1 MSRGTTVHAVSRR
14 PPPPPGA
21 EPCGSVTQKLLLDAV
36 ATLEGVLLRVRQAV
50 TPEGW
55 SEAQRAA
62 HHLIVTA
69 EQGGFSEVAN
79 AVLHVE
85 DAVAAVTDGELMP
98 DAATFRQID
107 AALRSARAAC
117 VMPEAQA
124 SAAETPPSRGR
135 IWLVCEDA
143 ELRTELLRAIPK
155 KQLEAVA
162 VSRAELVP
170 RIEAAP
176 PDAVIV
182 ELGPDE
188 PDDFVAAL
196 EKLGQR
202 GPRVP
207 LIALSEDGGYRAR
220 TAAAQLGA
228 VLYFVLPVSAEKV
241 ATALETL
248 DIGTLHERPRV
259 LALAL
264 NGSIDWLRDPLEAE
278 GMELKIFHQPE
289 LVLEALDAS
298 QPSALVLDQGPQP
311 GSSKHLCRI
320 VRAAPRWRD
329 LPILARAKPQGDAWR
344 AGFEAGA
351 DDMLPLDVGPQE
363 LLARLRVRLDR
374 TRVFREQRNRDALT
388 GLLARRAFTESVLA
402 RIAEAQRSRRHLSL
416 CLMDLDRFKSI
427 NDTYGHGAGDK
438 VLSSF
443 GALLGTRFRL
453 QDLRGRWGGEEFV
466 VGFYVEQAESAR
478 EILSRVTAEFAKIT
492 FDGGH
497 GRSFNVTVS
506 AGIATYPI
514 DGKSLDELVAAAD
527 ERLYAAKLAGR
538 DRIKI

>member
-1 MSRGTTVHAVSRR
+1 MSRGTSAHALSRK
-14 PPPPPGA
+14 PPPPSRA
-21 EPCGSVTQKLLLDAV
+21 EPCGTVAQDQLLEAVSALEDAL
-36 ATLEGVLLRVRQAV
+36 AHVRQTV
-50 TPEGW
+50 TAEGW
-55 SEAQRAA
+55 NEAQRIA
-62 HHLIVTA
+62 HQVIVAA

-98 DAATFRQID
+98 DSATFRQID

-117 VMPEAQA
+117 AMPEAQDGPV
-124 SAAETPPSRGR
+124 ETPQSRGTV
-135 IWLVCEDA
+135 WLVCDSA
-143 ELRTELLRAIPK
+143 ELGAELLRAIPK
-155 KQLEAVA
+155 KQLEGVAVA
-162 VSRAELVP
+162 RGELRARLS
-170 RIEAAP
+170 AST
-176 PDAVIV
+176 PDALIV
-182 ELGPDE
+182 ELGSDE
-188 PDDFVAAL
+188 PGDFIGVLADL
-196 EKLGQR
+196 KQR
-202 GPRVP
+202 APRTA
-207 LIALSEDGGYRAR
+207 LIALSEDGSYRAR
-220 TAAAQLGA
+220 IAAAQLGA
-228 VLYFVLPVSAEKV
+228 VLYFLLPVSAEKV

-264 NGSIDWLRDPLEAE
+264 NGSIDWLRNPLEAE

-298 QPSALVLDQGPQP
+298 QPSALVLDQGTNP
-311 GSSKHLCRI
+311 GAGKHLCRL

-329 LPILARAKPQGDAWR
+329 LPILARAKPLADAWL

-351 DDMLPLDVGPQE
+351 DDMLPFDVTPSE

-374 TRVFREQRNRDALT
+374 TRVFREQSNRDALT
-388 GLLARRAFTESVLA
+388 GLLTRRAFTESVLA

-427 NDTYGHGAGDK
+427 NDSYGHGAGDK
-438 VLSSF
+438 VLSAF

-466 VGFYVEQAESAR
+466 VGFYGEWAESAR
-478 EILSRVTAEFAKIT
+478 EILSRVTAEFAKIS

-506 AGIATYPI
+506 GGIATYPI